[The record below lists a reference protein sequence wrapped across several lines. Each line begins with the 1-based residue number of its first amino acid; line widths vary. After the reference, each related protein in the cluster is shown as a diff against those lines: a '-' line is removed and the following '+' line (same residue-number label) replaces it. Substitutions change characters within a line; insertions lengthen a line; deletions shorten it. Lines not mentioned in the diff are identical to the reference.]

1 MKMEGNIGRMWKVK
15 KKVKKDE
22 EKKKDKKEE
31 EESFC
36 SFSAVI

>member
-1 MKMEGNIGRMWKVK
+1 MEGNIGRMWKVK
-15 KKVKKDE
+15 KKVKKN

>member
-1 MKMEGNIGRMWKVK
+1 MEGNIGRMWKVK
-15 KKVKKDE
+15 KNVKKDE

>member
-15 KKVKKDE
+15 KKVKKN